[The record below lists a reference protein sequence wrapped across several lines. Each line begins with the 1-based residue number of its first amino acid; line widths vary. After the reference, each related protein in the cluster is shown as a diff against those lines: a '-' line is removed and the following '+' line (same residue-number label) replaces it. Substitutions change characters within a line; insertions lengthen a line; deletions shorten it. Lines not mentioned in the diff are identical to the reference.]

1 MNFHRIFDNTCFRR
15 CLYQKMKN
23 LVEQYQTPYARKQYI
38 IDTLLFVYGGS
49 RVLYVSYMM
58 KTNYETNPSI
68 PYKIERDDAFLSYM
82 KQNSDIY
89 NEVAPLI
96 MVGLG
101 IFNFLCQS
109 GLYRLDINKKVWK
122 FWYQMLVTNEDD
134 YNRLKIHNY
143 QLIKTARANEIG
155 NRFRRYRIASMVP
168 DFIINSVALILSWYS
183 IHTNLECIDREKF
196 LALKITDPPNM
207 PIKYRVKLMNI
218 LIIGD
223 NFWFGFQIFVLCF
236 VLTFYIFSGLRMDT
250 SEQAWYA
257 YIIVNLEVV
266 LCMYLVSKLI
276 QNGIFFT
283 TVSYM
288 ATTIFTGHVQVS
300 NKSIWNLIYESRY
313 NRPVSKANIPY
324 RKHRIVYNQLQEYNR
339 ITSLVL
345 DGSNQVFG
353 AVLYYFLLTNIPI
366 NIFLLS
372 RGVFE
377 DQSTIEEALSW
388 TIVYG
393 QLIAMVI
400 VFSLLSWSTAV
411 YHKPSKFIPV
421 LQPMLKGN
429 SKWLWYKIKYNDLYH
444 RLVDDGPK
452 IGVAF
457 GDMHTVT
464 YVTSFEVII

>member
-223 NFWFGFQIFVLCF
+223 NFWFGFQIFVCKFL
-236 VLTFYIFSGLRMDT
+236 
-250 SEQAWYA
+250 
-257 YIIVNLEVV
+257 II
-266 LCMYLVSKLI
+266 I
-276 QNGIFFT
+276 
-283 TVSYM
+283 
-288 ATTIFTGHVQVS
+288 
-300 NKSIWNLIYESRY
+300 
-313 NRPVSKANIPY
+313 
-324 RKHRIVYNQLQEYNR
+324 
-339 ITSLVL
+339 
-345 DGSNQVFG
+345 
-353 AVLYYFLLTNIPI
+353 
-366 NIFLLS
+366 
-372 RGVFE
+372 
-377 DQSTIEEALSW
+377 
-388 TIVYG
+388 
-393 QLIAMVI
+393 
-400 VFSLLSWSTAV
+400 
-411 YHKPSKFIPV
+411 
-421 LQPMLKGN
+421 
-429 SKWLWYKIKYNDLYH
+429 
-444 RLVDDGPK
+444 
-452 IGVAF
+452 
-457 GDMHTVT
+457 
-464 YVTSFEVII
+464 